1 MSELTVNTK
10 SQLIAN
16 CGLNEQVLIDLLHEF
31 EFVGVSEDVALIA
44 SLQVLAWIKLSQSED
59 TSGFFNLI
67 EYDMPSDIGDLNLI
81 FSQILRLERLGENR
95 KAFGKVLTIPFD
107 VKISNIVRI
116 ALDFKHQKLLGKFDI
131 HSLLLKVPSKYTR
144 IFTPTVPIEI
154 VYLIIGLAGKIEGKN
169 VYCPWDNLS
178 EFASIIDKMVTT
190 VSIESAQTSVFPWLV
205 NIFKETNVEISI
217 GNPIQQPGFLLKEGL
232 KNFDTTITFPP
243 LAIKYDSSICHGD
256 LYNRF
261 PEKTG
266 SGAVLNIRHVL
277 AQTIGKAVIAVPNS
291 VLFSSGVEQSF
302 RQDLLEKNQIEAV
315 ISLPPALL
323 AQTAIPFSIIVFD
336 NQRRESDLTV
346 SFVNGNDE
354 RFFAKD
360 GRGRSRLVNWED
372 LLDTLRQGD
381 DESYVVRVPV
391 QKILE
396 NNSYLE
402 VSAYTLPPERKKT
415 DRILSDSQTADL
427 SKLVN
432 FFRPPL
438 KQKIA
443 DTIDTDGCSEALEIT
458 IGDFSEYGYAQTPT
472 RIVSIE
478 KDSKNE
484 SNYILKPRDIL
495 IAVKANT
502 GKVAIVSDAADLA
515 EDTPWIV
522 NQSCLILRCND
533 KIDPRVLFM
542 YLSSEM
548 GQYLLRSLSSGATI
562 PLIQLARLKKLQI
575 VTSPHDEA
583 EQIIRDF
590 DRLVEFQSQIEVIK
604 QEQGKISSSYWS
616 LQK

>member
-1 MSELTVNTK
+1 LT
-10 SQLIAN
+10 
-16 CGLNEQVLIDLLHEF
+16 
-31 EFVGVSEDVALIA
+31 
-44 SLQVLAWIKLSQSED
+44 
-59 TSGFFNLI
+59 
-67 EYDMPSDIGDLNLI
+67 EYDMPSDILDLNLM
-81 FSQILRLERLGENR
+81 FSAILRLERLGENR
-95 KAFGKVLTIPFD
+95 KAFRRVLTIPLSA
-107 VKISNIVRI
+107 KISNIVRI
-116 ALDFKHQKLLGKFDI
+116 ALDFKRQKLLGKFDI
-131 HSLLLKVPSKYTR
+131 HSLLLKISSKYTR
-144 IFTPTVPIEI
+144 ILTPPIPIEI

-169 VYCPWDNLS
+169 IYCPWDNLS
-178 EFASIIDKMVTT
+178 EFASIIDKMVAT
-190 VSIESAQTSVFPWLV
+190 VSIESVQNSVFPWLV
-205 NIFKETNVEISI
+205 NIFNETNIEISI
-217 GNPIQQPGFLLKEGL
+217 GNPIQQPGFLLKEEL
-232 KNFDTTITFPP
+232 RKFDTTITFPP

-323 AQTAIPFSIIVFD
+323 VQSSIPFSIIVFD

-372 LLDTLRQGD
+372 LLDTLRQGE

-402 VSAYTLPPERKKT
+402 VSAYTLPPERKKA

-427 SKLVN
+427 SELVN

-443 DTIDTDGCSEALEIT
+443 DTIDTDRCSEALEIT
-458 IGDFSEYGYAQTPT
+458 IGDFTEYGYAQAPA

-478 KDSKNE
+478 EDSNNE
-484 SNYILKPRDIL
+484 SNYFLKPRDVL

-522 NQSCLILRCND
+522 NQSCLILRCKD
-533 KIDPRVLFM
+533 KIDPRILFM

-548 GQYLLRSLSSGATI
+548 GQYLLKSLSSGATI

-575 VTSPHDEA
+575 VIPPHDEA

-590 DRLVEFQSQIEVIK
+590 DRLVELQSQIETVK
-604 QEQGKISSSYWS
+604 QQQKILSSSHWS
-616 LQK
+616 L